1 MSRKLFLVSVVLVC
15 AVALTITGTS
25 VEASQFKRKFLKM
38 DSGPQAA
45 SWYPLGAGMMTL
57 FEKATGISTSNR
69 PGGAESNLRSVERGT
84 ADVGF
89 AFSHASY
96 NAYNGLHVFKEPHK
110 RIRHLGSLYWGALQG
125 AVKRDSDIHSWAD
138 LYNKRI
144 VPGKAG
150 FTGTSICQTILKAY
164 GITFESIKKN
174 GGRVSFV
181 GHGDSSALM
190 KDGHNDLVAAAV
202 EFPHAIFLELNFRP
216 EIRLLSI
223 DPEHLKKVL
232 EIEPGLFPV
241 TIPKGTYKGID
252 KDVTAMG
259 FITTLVVRDDLEEEV
274 AYTLVKTIYEN
285 LDALK
290 KIKPKAVEL
299 IKLETALWG
308 CKIPV
313 HPGAMKYYK
322 EKGVK
327 LQ

>member
-1 MSRKLFLVSVVLVC
+1 
-15 AVALTITGTS
+15 
-25 VEASQFKRKFLKM
+25 
-38 DSGPQAA
+38 
-45 SWYPLGAGMMTL
+45 
-57 FEKATGISTSNR
+57 
-69 PGGAESNLRSVERGT
+69 
-84 ADVGF
+84 
-89 AFSHASY
+89 
-96 NAYNGLHVFKEPHK
+96 
-110 RIRHLGSLYWGALQG
+110 
-125 AVKRDSDIHSWAD
+125 
-138 LYNKRI
+138 
-144 VPGKAG
+144 
-150 FTGTSICQTILKAY
+150 
-164 GITFESIKKN
+164 
-174 GGRVSFV
+174 VSFV

-202 EFPHAIFLELNFRP
+202 EFPHAIFLELDFRP
-216 EIRLLSI
+216 GIRLLSI

-241 TIPKGTYKGID
+241 TIPKGTYKGMD
-252 KDVTAMG
+252 EDVTAMG
-259 FITTLVVRDDLEEEV
+259 IITTLVVRDDLEEEV

-290 KIKPKAVEL
+290 KIKPKAVER